1 MTRSLLIK
9 GNKGYNR
16 HIMEPFKVEKPLI
29 GMIHLSPLP
38 GSYHYAGGGVR
49 PIIDTALRDLDTLER
64 GGADAGLVE
73 NLRDTPFAKYASKET
88 FAAMTVV
95 VQEVVRRASIPIGVN
110 VLRNDGLASLSIAA
124 ATGAC
129 FLRIN
134 VYCGVAFTDQGPIEG
149 EAHALLELRKR
160 LGCNVNILA
169 DVLVKHASHLAT
181 VEQAALDTARNLPDA
196 LVVSGIGTGKR
207 TAPDDLQV
215 AKQSTSLP
223 VLVGSGVRIDNL
235 FTYGEADGFI
245 VGSALKEEGEITAP
259 VDLEHVRELAGA
271 IARLRETD

>member
-1 MTRSLLIK
+1 
-9 GNKGYNR
+9 
-16 HIMEPFKVEKPLI
+16 MEPFKVEKPLI

-38 GSYHYAGGGVR
+38 GSYRYAGGGVR
-49 PIIDTALRDLDTLER
+49 PIIDAALRDLDTLER

-73 NLRDTPFAKYASKET
+73 NLRDTPFAKYASRET

-110 VLRNDGLASLSIAA
+110 VLRNDGLAALSIAA
-124 ATGAC
+124 ATGAL

-160 LGCNVNILA
+160 LGCNVKILA
-169 DVLVKHASHLAT
+169 DILVKHASHLST
-181 VEQAALDTARNLPDA
+181 VEEAVLDTARNLPDA

-207 TAPDDLQV
+207 TAPEDLQV
-215 AKQSTSLP
+215 AKQSASLL

-245 VGSALKEEGEITAP
+245 VGSALKEEGEVTAP
-259 VDLEHVRELAGA
+259 VDLERVRELAEA
-271 IARLRETD
+271 VVRLRETD